1 LSIDANP
8 TSQLAAHGKPRNT
21 PFETTPSSPGR
32 SAVCGSVDDQFATSS
47 SRRQSSNNHPHAN
60 ALEIPKLPVA
70 RSRSHIMKPAV
81 NHAGNT
87 PNAKELSPAG
97 PMPDLSTAQ
106 TRKPNAAELAAH
118 GATGDQEATNNNKP
132 KVHENKRLSFAREAS
147 LQIDLPEYLAAGTSN
162 ITSPPNSPDRAF
174 GRSNNA
180 ASDTTESPSRPTAV
194 KPPKVQK
201 TVSSSRKKADT
212 SKQSKNQKIK
222 GKPALITPLEYAR
235 KLQLNFE
242 LGKKRKSD
250 YLRGKQIFYVGGD
263 MQYASSN
270 TRGRMDYV
278 SLPCFYF
285 TFLPSLDMSTIYCV
299 WGSPEHSF
307 SL

>member
-1 LSIDANP
+1 
-8 TSQLAAHGKPRNT
+8 
-21 PFETTPSSPGR
+21 
-32 SAVCGSVDDQFATSS
+32 
-47 SRRQSSNNHPHAN
+47 
-60 ALEIPKLPVA
+60 
-70 RSRSHIMKPAV
+70 
-81 NHAGNT
+81 
-87 PNAKELSPAG
+87 
-97 PMPDLSTAQ
+97 MPDVSTAQ
-106 TRKPNAAELAAH
+106 THKPNAARLAACD
-118 GATGDQEATNNNKP
+118 ATGDQEATNNNKS

-147 LQIDLPEYLAAGTSN
+147 LQIDLPEYLAASTSN

-180 ASDTTESPSRPTAV
+180 ASDTDGTESSSRPTAV

-201 TVSSSRKKADT
+201 TVSNSRKKADI
-212 SKQSKNQKIK
+212 SKQNKNQKTK
-222 GKPALITPLEYAR
+222 AKSTLITPLEYAK

-250 YLRGKQIFYVGGD
+250 YLRGKRIFYVGGD

-285 TFLPSLDMSTIYCV
+285 TLLPSLDMSTIYCV

>member
-1 LSIDANP
+1 
-8 TSQLAAHGKPRNT
+8 
-21 PFETTPSSPGR
+21 
-32 SAVCGSVDDQFATSS
+32 
-47 SRRQSSNNHPHAN
+47 
-60 ALEIPKLPVA
+60 
-70 RSRSHIMKPAV
+70 
-81 NHAGNT
+81 
-87 PNAKELSPAG
+87 
-97 PMPDLSTAQ
+97 MPDVSTAQ
-106 TRKPNAAELAAH
+106 TRKPKAARLAAH
-118 GATGDQEATNNNKP
+118 DTTGDQEVTNNNKS

-147 LQIDLPEYLAAGTSN
+147 LQVDWPEYLAAGTSN

-180 ASDTTESPSRPTAV
+180 ASDTDDIESSSRPTAV

-212 SKQSKNQKIK
+212 SKQNKNQKTK
-222 GKPALITPLEYAR
+222 GKPTLVTPLEYAR

-250 YLRGKQIFYVGGD
+250 YLRGKRIFYVGGD

-278 SLPCFYF
+278 SLPCCY
-285 TFLPSLDMSTIYCV
+285 LILPPSLEAICQQYTVFGVRHSTASVCDLKP
-299 WGSPEHSF
+299 GF
-307 SL
+307 